1 MNASQPRLGALR
13 VGAHPAVVSRRVA
26 ELALL
31 GGAGAIALALALGI
45 AVAVPNPNFVLV
57 LALALGAVGI
67 VALAVNTRLE
77 ISVAVLALYLGML
90 DGPVKLLSHNQAASA
105 VRDVLI
111 AAVVLGAIVRLLTR
125 RERVALPPL
134 SGWVIAFVA
143 LVVADAF
150 NPNTLGTLKILGGFR
165 QELEWVPFF
174 FFGYVLMRS
183 RARFRQLF
191 VILGLIALAN
201 GAVSLYQTR
210 LTPAQL
216 ASWGPGYS
224 ELEYGNGTLSARKY
238 LSEGVARVRPP
249 ALGSDAGFGGS
260 VGVIALAGTVVLL
273 ATIRRRRRWFAA
285 LLCVGALVAIATSL
299 ARLSVLGSVIS
310 LLAFGLLCA
319 GAGAG
324 AGRRVRR
331 PLAALLTVAV
341 VAVAIGVALVAFE
354 GGGVFSRY
362 ISIAPSNV
370 GSTSTTYKAASLAQI
385 PNDIANDPFGF
396 GLATAGAASNFGGHT
411 TVTLEGHGHSAETQY
426 NYVTDELGLPGLLL
440 WSALSLS
447 VIWMVVSRLR
457 RVGDAE
463 IRIGLAGVFA
473 AFIALILMGTNGPV
487 MASAAAGP
495 FYWFAVGIAA
505 YWLAGPG
512 RANRAPI
519 RVDAQGAGR

>member
-1 MNASQPRLGALR
+1 MSASQPRVAAPSM
-13 VGAHPAVVSRRVA
+13 GAHPAVVSRRIA

-31 GGAGAIALALALGI
+31 GGAGAIALALALGL
-45 AVAVPNPNFVLV
+45 ALAVPDPNFLLV

-67 VALAVNTRLE
+67 VALALNTRLE
-77 ISVAVLALYLGML
+77 LSVALLAIYLGAL
-90 DGPVKLLSHNQAASA
+90 DGPVKLLAANQAASA

-111 AAVVLGAIVRLLTR
+111 AAVALGAIVRLLAS
-125 RERVALPPL
+125 RERLTLPPL

-143 LVVADAF
+143 LVLADAF

-174 FFGYVLMRS
+174 FFGYALMRS
-183 RARFRQLF
+183 RKRFRQLF
-191 VILGLIALAN
+191 VILGVIALAN

-210 LTPAQL
+210 LEPAQL

-224 ELEYGNGTLSARKY
+224 ELVYGNVTLSARRY

-273 ATIRRRRRWFAA
+273 AAVRRRRRWFAA
-285 LLCVGALVAIATSL
+285 LLCVGALLAVATSL
-299 ARLSVLGSVIS
+299 ARLSVLGAVIS

-319 GAGAG
+319 GAGV
-324 AGRRVRR
+324 GRRVRR
-331 PLAALLTVAV
+331 PLGALLAVAV
-341 VAVAIGVALVAFE
+341 VAVVLGVALVAFE

-362 ISIAPSNV
+362 VSIAPSNV
-370 GSTSTTYKAASLAQI
+370 GSTSTTYKAVSLAQI

-447 VIWMVVSRLR
+447 VIWMALTRLR
-457 RVGDAE
+457 RVGDVE

-473 AFIALILMGTNGPV
+473 PFIALILMGTNGPV

-505 YWLAGPG
+505 YWLAGVG
-512 RANRAPI
+512 RARSDDLV
-519 RVDAQGAGR
+519 RGAYAGGERR

>member
-1 MNASQPRLGALR
+1 MADSRMI
-13 VGAHPAVVSRRVA
+13 GAHPAVVSRRLA

-45 AVAVPNPNFVLV
+45 ALAVPDPNFLLV

-67 VALAVNTRLE
+67 VALALNTRLE
-77 ISVAVLALYLGML
+77 VSVALLAIYLGML
-90 DGPVKLLSHNQAASA
+90 DGPVKLLSANQAASA

-111 AAVVLGAIVRLLTR
+111 AAVALGAIVRLLAGH
-125 RERVALPPL
+125 ERPRLPPL

-143 LVVADAF
+143 LVLANAF
-150 NPNTLGTLKILGGFR
+150 NPNTLGTLKILGGLR

-174 FFGYVLMRS
+174 FFGYALMRS
-183 RARFRQLF
+183 RKRFRQLF
-191 VILGLIALAN
+191 AILGAIALAN

-210 LTPAQL
+210 LAPAQL
-216 ASWGPGYS
+216 AGWGPGYA
-224 ELEYGNGTLSARKY
+224 ELVQGNQTLSARRY

-260 VGVIALAGTVVLL
+260 VGVIALAGVVALL
-273 ATIRRRRRWFAA
+273 ATVRRRRWFAA
-285 LLCVGALVAIATSL
+285 LLCIGALLAIATSL
-299 ARLSVLGSVIS
+299 ARLSVLGAVLS
-310 LLAFGLLCA
+310 LLAFALLCRRAERRATRPLGALLAVLAVA
-319 GAGAG
+319 GA
-324 AGRRVRR
+324 
-331 PLAALLTVAV
+331 LAV
-341 VAVAIGVALVAFE
+341 VLVSLE

-362 ISIAPSNV
+362 VSIAPSNV
-370 GSTSTTYKAASLAQI
+370 ASTSTTYKAASLAQI

-447 VIWMVVSRLR
+447 VIWLAVTRLR
-457 RVGDAE
+457 RVADAE

-512 RANRAPI
+512 RARGDDLVSSAY
-519 RVDAQGAGR
+519 AGGEER

>member
-1 MNASQPRLGALR
+1 MSASQPRLAAPSM
-13 VGAHPAVVSRRVA
+13 GAHPAVVSRRIA

-31 GGAGAIALALALGI
+31 VGAGAVALALALGV
-45 AVAVPNPNFVLV
+45 ALAVPDPNFLLV

-77 ISVAVLALYLGML
+77 VSVALLAIYLGAL
-90 DGPVKLLSHNQAASA
+90 DGPVKLLAANQAASA

-111 AAVVLGAIVRLLTR
+111 AAVALGAIVRLLAR
-125 RERVALPPL
+125 RERLALPPL

-143 LVVADAF
+143 LVVANAF

-174 FFGYVLMRS
+174 FFGYALIRS

-191 VILGLIALAN
+191 VLLGVIALAN

-210 LTPAQL
+210 LTPSQL

-224 ELEYGNGTLSARKY
+224 ELVYGNQTLSARKY

-260 VGVIALAGTVVLL
+260 VGVIALAGAVALL

-285 LLCVGALVAIATSL
+285 LLCLGALLGIATSL
-299 ARLSVLGSVIS
+299 ARLSVVGAVLS
-310 LLAFGLLCA
+310 LLAFALLCT
-319 GAGAG
+319 GAE
-324 AGRRVRR
+324 RRVTR
-331 PLAALLTVAV
+331 PLGALLAVAAVAV
-341 VAVAIGVALVAFE
+341 VLGLALVSLE

-362 ISIAPSNV
+362 VSIAPSNV
-370 GSTSTTYKAASLAQI
+370 ASTSTTYKAASLAQI
-385 PNDIANDPFGF
+385 PNDIANHPFGF

-447 VIWMVVSRLR
+447 VIWLAATRLR

-473 AFIALILMGTNGPV
+473 AFVALILMGTNGPV

-512 RANRAPI
+512 RARSDDLVRSAY
-519 RVDAQGAGR
+519 AGGEER

>member
-1 MNASQPRLGALR
+1 MMST
-13 VGAHPAVVSRRVA
+13 HPAVVSRRLA
-26 ELALL
+26 ELALA
-31 GGAGAIALALALGI
+31 GGAGVIALALALGI
-45 AVAVPNPNFVLV
+45 ALAVPDPNLLLA
-57 LALALGAVGI
+57 LALALGAVGV
-67 VALAVNTRLE
+67 VALAVNARLE
-77 ISVAVLALYLGML
+77 VSVALLAVYLGAL
-90 DGPVKLLSHNQAASA
+90 DGPVKLLAANQAASA

-111 AAVVLGAIVRLLTR
+111 AAVALGAIARLLAR
-125 RERVALPPL
+125 RERVAPAPM

-143 LVVADAF
+143 LVVANAF
-150 NPNTLGTLKILGGFR
+150 NPNTLGALKVAGGFR

-174 FFGYVLMRS
+174 FFGYALMRS
-183 RARFRQLF
+183 RGRFRQLF
-191 VILGLIALAN
+191 VILGVIALAN

-210 LTPAQL
+210 LQPAQL

-224 ELEYGNGTLSARKY
+224 ELVYGNEHLSARRY

-260 VGVIALAGTVVLL
+260 VGVIALAGTVALL
-273 ATIRRRRRWFAA
+273 ATIRRRRRRWAA
-285 LLCVGALVAIATSL
+285 LLCVGALLAVATSL
-299 ARLSVLGSVIS
+299 ARLSVLGAVIS
-310 LLAFGLLCA
+310 LIAFGLLCA
-319 GAGAG
+319 GAGV
-324 AGRRVRR
+324 GRRVRR
-331 PLAALLTVAV
+331 PLGALAAVAA
-341 VAVAIGVALVAFE
+341 VAVALGVALVAFE

-362 ISIAPSNV
+362 VSIAPSNV

-396 GLATAGAASNFGGHT
+396 GLATAGAASSFGGHT

-447 VIWMVVSRLR
+447 VIGMAATRLR
-457 RVGDAE
+457 RVGDVE

-505 YWLAGPG
+505 YWLTSAG
-512 RANRAPI
+512 RAGSDDFVRDGYGDGGE
-519 RVDAQGAGR
+519 R

>member
-1 MNASQPRLGALR
+1 MSASQPRVAAPST
-13 VGAHPAVVSRRVA
+13 GAHPAVVSRRIA

-31 GGAGAIALALALGI
+31 GGAGAVALGVALGI
-45 AVAVPNPNFVLV
+45 ALAVPDPNFPLV
-57 LALALGAVGI
+57 LALALGAVG
-67 VALAVNTRLE
+67 VLALALNTRLE
-77 ISVAVLALYLGML
+77 VSVAVLAIYLGTL
-90 DGPVKLLSHNQAASA
+90 DGPVKLLSANQAASA

-111 AAVVLGAIVRLLTR
+111 AAVALGAIVRLLAR
-125 RERVALPPL
+125 RERVTLPPL

-143 LVVADAF
+143 LVLANAF
-150 NPNTLGTLKILGGFR
+150 NPNTLGTLKSLGGFR

-183 RARFRQLF
+183 RRRLRELF
-191 VILGLIALAN
+191 VVLGVIALAN

-210 LTPAQL
+210 LSPAQL

-224 ELEYGNGTLSARKY
+224 ELEFGNETLSARKY

-260 VGVIALAGTVVLL
+260 IGVIALAGTVVLL
-273 ATIRRRRRWFAA
+273 ATLRRRRWFAA
-285 LLCVGALVAIATSL
+285 LLCVGALLAVATSL
-299 ARLSVLGSVIS
+299 ARLSVLGAVIS

-319 GAGAG
+319 GAGV
-324 AGRRVRR
+324 GRRVRR
-331 PLAALLTVAV
+331 PLGALLAVAV
-341 VAVAIGVALVAFE
+341 VAVGLGVALVAFE

-362 ISIAPSNV
+362 VSIEPANV
-370 GSTSTTYKAASLAQI
+370 GSTSTTYKAVSLAQI

-447 VIWMVVSRLR
+447 VIWLAVTRLR
-457 RVGDAE
+457 RVGDPE

-473 AFIALILMGTNGPV
+473 PFIALILMGTNGPV

-505 YWLAGPG
+505 YWLT
-512 RANRAPI
+512 
-519 RVDAQGAGR
+519 GAGRARSDDLVSGAYAGGTER